1 LQWKEEKENCTS
13 SADKIMD
20 AIQVCTCFQMRVYFG
35 SSLGCAV
42 KRKYAWDITFAME
55 YSPAAILLAGWLK
68 I

>member
-1 LQWKEEKENCTS
+1 
-13 SADKIMD
+13 MD

-42 KRKYAWDITFAME
+42 KRKHAWDITFAME